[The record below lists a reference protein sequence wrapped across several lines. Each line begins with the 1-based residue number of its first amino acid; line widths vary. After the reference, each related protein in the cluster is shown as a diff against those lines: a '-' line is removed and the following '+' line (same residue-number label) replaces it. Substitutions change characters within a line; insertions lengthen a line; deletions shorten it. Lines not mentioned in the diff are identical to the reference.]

1 MIFNEDTRVKIP
13 ATLHF
18 LKLGYKYQSLNDC
31 DIDFKTKIFKNRF
44 KKALEKINGKTFE
57 DSDINNILIDI
68 NNVISFNDMGKE
80 FYNWL
85 INPNDRIKLIDFE
98 DIYNNDF
105 AVVDELPF
113 SVEEGTEVGSFR
125 PDINILI
132 NGIPLAFLEVK
143 KPFND
148 GGIKVEFDRMVN
160 QRLKNPKYKKYFN
173 MLQLVCFSNNQEY
186 EETDDTVLAEEIKCG
201 SFYTTPNGDKTNFS
215 FFRENIVNYHKN
227 YKYLSIDETTQE
239 KIVRDLGYGVNIM
252 GGEFKTNSDVMKPC
266 NRFITSLFDKE
277 RFMFYLRY
285 GIAYVKENVPEKH
298 IMRYP
303 QFFAIN
309 ALLDR
314 LRKDARGGIIWHTQ
328 GSGKTALSCFSN
340 RVLRDFYAKTGT
352 NIKFFFVVDRLDLL
366 NQAKVEF
373 EKRGFKV
380 TTCRNKEEFKRELNS
395 PLSTS
400 IRTNDLGEIVVVNI
414 HKFTND
420 MPTVKNDYNVKVQR
434 VFFVDEAHRSYN
446 KTGVFFRNLMSC
458 DTSGVFVA
466 LTGTPLLTKEER
478 TDIKF
483 GEYIHK
489 YFFDMS
495 IADGYTLRIKKEPVQ
510 TKVLKDIKKNLEG
523 HSDELNLN
531 IASVF
536 ESEAYISALGDYI
549 CKDFDNFR
557 SVKSDQTL
565 GGMIVCRSNKQAEKM
580 TEWIKKNTDIKVGL
594 VIHTEDE
601 KLENQYKFKNV
612 DKKTN
617 KYEIDLLVVHYMLT
631 TGFDAKRL
639 KRLYLLRGPKSES
652 LLQTISRVNRP
663 YTSPLGRVYK
673 YGYIVDF
680 IDIDK
685 EYKTTVQSYMDELA
699 ADLVDLEEEDGKSQL
714 TGLIVDKDT
723 IYQKYLSYFEKLK
736 LFVDFSD
743 YNRETFQERV
753 AKLMKKE
760 NGKIDVLEIR
770 TLLTKILDCYLE
782 FKLSNATEYLS
793 KINKDFFEKCLTS
806 VNSILNRDRIKQ
818 DTSGAI
824 EILSDKDIIEVIYT
838 FIKKPASV
846 IDLRLLGETKEEDE
860 NSDSSS
866 KSENSVDI
874 TDLEI
879 EKYKALILAI
889 KKSMKENK
897 NIKDSKYV
905 YLSDRLRTVFD
916 RLSLS
921 DTEELKVIQED
932 ITALNKHNDEL
943 SEKFDKHFS
952 FVKGISET
960 KEKYPDYKEE
970 DIELLYQIIFESRKN
985 DLALDNLIVMGER
998 SFIDNTKSVV
1008 IKRILS
1014 NSEYRPLYV
1023 KLSLSKIFDDLL
1035 SKLYKKLCEDNG

>member
-143 KPFND
+143 KPFNA

-601 KLENQYKFKNV
+601 KLENQYKFKNI

-806 VNSILNRDRIKQ
+806 VNSILNRDRIKE

-846 IDLRLLGETKEEDE
+846 IDLRLLGETKEEEGTD
-860 NSDSSS
+860 
-866 KSENSVDI
+866 KGENSVDI

-897 NIKDSKYV
+897 NKKDSKYV

-985 DLALDNLIVMGER
+985 DLTLDNLIVMGER
-998 SFIDNTKSVV
+998 SFIDNTKSAV

>member
-601 KLENQYKFKNV
+601 KLENQYKFKNI

-806 VNSILNRDRIKQ
+806 VNSILNRDRIKE

-846 IDLRLLGETKEEDE
+846 IDLRLLGETKEEEGTD
-860 NSDSSS
+860 
-866 KSENSVDI
+866 KGENSVDI

-897 NIKDSKYV
+897 NKKDSKYV

-985 DLALDNLIVMGER
+985 DLTLDNLIVMGER
-998 SFIDNTKSVV
+998 SFIDNTKSAV